1 MKKGKKKRLSR
12 NERLSTYIG
21 IIHRVSA
28 ITVSV
33 PSRTTVPPPSL
44 SPPTPLSHT
53 PLTFLASASTQ
64 YYSCTSIVSERTHR
78 GLR

>member
-33 PSRTTVPPPSL
+33 PSCITLPPPHPCL
-44 SPPTPLSHT
+44 STHT
-53 PLTFLASASTQ
+53 HLTFLASASTQ

>member
-12 NERLSTYIG
+12 NERVSAYIG
-21 IIHRVSA
+21 IHRVSA

-44 SPPTPLSHT
+44 SLHTHT
-53 PLTFLASASTQ
+53 PLIPRKRINALLQ
-64 YYSCTSIVSERTHR
+64 LYINRLRTYA
-78 GLR
+78 

>member
-33 PSRTTVPPPSL
+33 PSCTTLPPSHPCL
-44 SPPTPLSHT
+44 PPHLSHT
-53 PLTFLASASTQ
+53 LLAFLASASTH